1 VAVYKRT
8 YKTYEGSLT
17 PSWSRFLILPRS
29 SYSRLMQSKFVVIFL
44 MACFFFPIG
53 CACFIY
59 LTHNLSFLQSFNI
72 PAGQFL
78 QINANFF
85 RFFCSFQ
92 SWMAVLMSVVV
103 GPGLIAPD
111 LANNALA
118 LYFSRPFGR
127 IEYVLGKMALL
138 LFLLSLITWIPG
150 LILFGIQCS
159 LAGRQWAGENFW
171 MAGAIVLGL
180 MVWDVFLSLIAL
192 ALSAWVKWRIAAG
205 GLILGVFFAG
215 AGFGAA
221 LNAIVRTQYGAVL
234 DLRQV
239 ISILF
244 YKIFRDDTTVTA
256 LTTGEAWT
264 VLAVASF
271 ICLWML
277 SRKVRAFEVVK

>member
-1 VAVYKRT
+1 MAVYKRT
-8 YKTYEGSLT
+8 YKTYDSVLT
-17 PSWSRFLILPRS
+17 PAWSRFLTLPRA
-29 SYSRLMQSKFVVIFL
+29 SYGRLMQSKFLVIFL
-44 MACFFFPIG
+44 MASFFFPLG
-53 CACFIY
+53 CTAFIY
-59 LTHNLSFLQSFNI
+59 LSHNLSFLQSLNI

-92 SWMAVLMSVVV
+92 SAMAVLMTVVV
-103 GPGLIAPD
+103 GPGLVAPD

-127 IEYVLGKMALL
+127 TEYVAGKMSLL
-138 LFLLSLITWIPG
+138 MFLLSLITWVPG

-159 LAGRQWAGENFW
+159 LAGRQWAGENLW
-171 MAGAIVLGL
+171 IAGAILIGL
-180 MVWDVFLSLIAL
+180 VVWDIFLSLIAL

-221 LNAIVRTQYGAVL
+221 FNAIVRTQYGAVV

-244 YKIFRDDTTVTA
+244 FKLFRDDATVTA
-256 LTTGEAWT
+256 LTAGQAWT
-264 VLAVASF
+264 VLGVAGG

-277 SRKVRAFEVVK
+277 SRKVRAFEVIK

>member
-8 YKTYEGSLT
+8 YKTYDGALT
-17 PSWSRFLILPRS
+17 PAWSRFLILPRA
-29 SYSRLMQSKFVVIFL
+29 SYGRLMQSKFLVIFL
-44 MACFFFPIG
+44 MASFFFPLG
-53 CACFIY
+53 CAAFIY
-59 LTHNLSFLQSFNI
+59 LTHNLSFLQSINVQ
-72 PAGQFL
+72 AGQFL

-92 SWMAVLMSVVV
+92 SAVAVLLAVVV
-103 GPGLIAPD
+103 GPGLVAPD

-118 LYFSRPFGR
+118 LFFSRPFGR
-127 IEYVLGKMALL
+127 VEYVAGKMALL
-138 LFLLSLITWIPG
+138 LFLLSLITWVPG
-150 LILFGIQCS
+150 LVLFGIQCS
-159 LAGRQWAGENFW
+159 LAGRQWADENLW
-171 MAGAIVLGL
+171 IAGAILLGL
-180 MVWDVFLSLIAL
+180 LVWDIFLSLIAL

-221 LNAIVRTQYGAVL
+221 FNSIVRTQYGAVV

-244 YKIFRDDTTVTA
+244 YKLFRDDATVTA
-256 LTTGEAWT
+256 LTTGQAWT
-264 VLAVASF
+264 VLGVASA

-277 SRKVRAFEVVK
+277 SRKVRAFEVIK